1 MEIDQIEWL
10 KRENFFLREQ
20 NEKLKNELSE
30 TKKYLD
36 EILTKFKD
44 IKKRN

>member
-30 TKKYLD
+30 TKKYLE